1 MRSKVSRIQNLMVQ
15 IAFIQPKN
23 LPELGGPTF
32 IDWVMVPAGRWVFL
46 SRYKCPV
53 FLCRGPRPGG
63 LCPGSTGRGQLTRL
77 PATVRPDPAERGPSP
92 GPPLSARLQ
101 EPAEPPDPGGELQPR
116 AVPTAGRVSQTPLTS
131 RLDIELQNLCLGLS
145 REDRLIKSF
154 RNGCERC
161 CQNSQIL
168 CFPSR
173 SESAL
178 DRLVQV
184 LEILITGELN
194 MNQAAPGKS
203 KLSDPYQRWLGLNW
217 ITSCSVLDQFFL
229 PQCRC

>member
-1 MRSKVSRIQNLMVQ
+1 M
-15 IAFIQPKN
+15 
-23 LPELGGPTF
+23 
-32 IDWVMVPAGRWVFL
+32 
-46 SRYKCPV
+46 
-53 FLCRGPRPGG
+53 
-63 LCPGSTGRGQLTRL
+63 CPGSTGRGQLTRL
-77 PATVRPDPAERGPSP
+77 PAAVRPDPAERGPSP

-184 LEILITGELN
+184 LEVLITGELN

-217 ITSCSVLDQFFL
+217 IISCSVLAQFFL
-229 PQCRC
+229 PQCRCRTPCWSGRLSSMMSSVMSSRAGFLSNGSQLGLETKMASKHLLP